1 MQGPLAK
8 DDSLA
13 GVTAHWGHYDTTS
26 TTNINV
32 CDYPESRPG
41 GPTLFEHGA
50 PPPHR
55 V

>member
-1 MQGPLAK
+1 LAE
-8 DDSLA
+8 A
-13 GVTAHWGHYDTTS
+13 TAHWGHYDTTS

-32 CDYPESRPG
+32 RADPCD
-41 GPTLFEHGA
+41 GPLGPAPSWHGA